1 MLEHTFD
8 QIEKVIPA
16 RRLFSVVNQD
26 PLNCKEARQQI
37 SARPPGTVIVPDK
50 DTAPAILLAL
60 LRIHKQYDRSALVSP
75 RGCVEYDGSHGT
87 FHDAARFAEPHRAK
101 PTSLIDGGLDG
112 VDTPQEETLLKE
124 IYASLEPTSFFKSIP
139 RNAPVYEPGCLSLPI
154 PDSFGATGDRR
165 AGSWLFW
172 NKPAIGRG
180 YKGFPIT
187 VI

>member
-1 MLEHTFD
+1 MQPT
-8 QIEKVIPA
+8 
-16 RRLFSVVNQD
+16 
-26 PLNCKEARQQI
+26 
-37 SARPPGTVIVPDK
+37 DK

-124 IYASLEPTSFFKSIP
+124 IYASLEPTSFSKVFLET
-139 RNAPVYEPGCLSLPI
+139 RPVYEPGCLSLPI

-165 AGSWLFW
+165 ADSWLFW